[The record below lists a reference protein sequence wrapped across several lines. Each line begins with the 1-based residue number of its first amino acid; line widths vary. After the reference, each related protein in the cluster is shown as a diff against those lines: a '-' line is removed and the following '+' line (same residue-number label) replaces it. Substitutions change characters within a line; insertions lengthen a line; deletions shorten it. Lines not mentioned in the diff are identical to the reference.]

1 MLQSTQ
7 ERFLLVHIFI
17 NQNDV
22 QIGNPNKD
30 LNEEYQITPNQ
41 TQVDYHIYIGGC
53 ALEQAVKVF
62 QYITADE
69 PSQGSPEGLIQD
81 SDNELAMGE
90 NVDLNEKFVCPPH
103 EGLPIPTQAGFQG
116 FDVE

>member
-1 MLQSTQ
+1 M
-7 ERFLLVHIFI
+7 
-17 NQNDV
+17 

-41 TQVDYHIYIGGC
+41 TQVGYHISIWGC
-53 ALEQAVKVF
+53 ALEQVIKVF

-103 EGLPIPTQAGFQG
+103 EGLPIPTQPGFQI
-116 FDVE
+116 